1 MRGRNFE
8 HFPERIERLS
18 VNRAQPREMR
28 RANRTRRLAAILLTA
43 FLALGAAAS
52 AQEVL
57 TLDKALEMAAE
68 GSYTAQTGA
77 LEEQIAEQKI
87 EESLSLY
94 YPRIDASVGH
104 VHLDNDP
111 AFKFGPATFPAGEQ
125 LYWKWDISLQQT
137 LWDFGRRR
145 SLLNAS
151 ESSRMA
157 VRRKVSNEIRM
168 KQAEVTAIYM
178 QAVTLADQISV
189 VESRKKSL
197 EDHLKVARNL
207 YEQGVVTRND
217 LLRTEV
223 ALRSLDDA
231 ERELETARRT
241 VLDKLL
247 IAAGMDVSV
256 DVVLEDPAG
265 KIPPLSLTR
274 DWSEEELKSRAL
286 SGNEGLK
293 ALDEK
298 IAALEDAHNFA
309 RKESY
314 PYLVG
319 AVGHSYE
326 QNRYFA
332 YPHVNKLFL
341 GVSMNLFDGGAKKAK
356 AVEAGAEVEKARR
369 ERLEAEREVVSAIMK
384 AYRDYR
390 DAVEQHNTAKLNL
403 DSSSENLRIIED
415 QYKEGLLKTT
425 DYLEAENL
433 LAESRFRETE
443 SLHKVISCEAAIVAL
458 MGEDLRPFFAGK
470 N

>member
-1 MRGRNFE
+1 MRGRNLE
-8 HFPERIERLS
+8 HIPERIKTAVLI
-18 VNRAQPREMR
+18 
-28 RANRTRRLAAILLTA
+28 AAVLT
-43 FLALGAAAS
+43 LGAAAS
-52 AQEVL
+52 AQEIL
-57 TLDKALEMAAE
+57 TLDKALEMTTAV
-68 GSYTAQTGA
+68 SYTAQAGA
-77 LEEQIAEQKI
+77 LEERIAEQKI

-94 YPRIDASVGH
+94 YPRIDVSVGH

-189 VESRKKSL
+189 VGSRKKSL
-197 EDHLKVARNL
+197 EDHLKVAKNL

-231 ERELETARRT
+231 ARELETARRT
-241 VLDKLL
+241 AVDKLL
-247 IAAGMDVSV
+247 VAAGMDISD

-265 KIPPLSLTR
+265 KVAPLSLTR
-274 DWSEEELKSRAL
+274 GWSEAELRDRAV

-293 ALDEK
+293 ALDGK
-298 IAALEDAHNFA
+298 ISALEDAHSFA

-319 AVGHSYE
+319 AAGHSYE

-332 YPHVNKLFL
+332 YPHVNRLFL
-341 GVSMNLFDGGAKKAK
+341 GVSVNLFDGGARKARE
-356 AVEAGAEVEKARR
+356 VEARAEVEKARR

-390 DAVEQHNTAKLNL
+390 DAVEEHDTAKLNAA
-403 DSSSENLRIIED
+403 SSAENLRIIED
-415 QYKEGLLKTT
+415 QYREGLLKTT
-425 DYLEAENL
+425 DYLEAESL
-433 LAESRFRETE
+433 LADSRFRETE
-443 SLHKVISCEAAIVAL
+443 SLHKVISCEAAIAAL
-458 MGEDLRPFFAGK
+458 MGEDLRQFFAGK